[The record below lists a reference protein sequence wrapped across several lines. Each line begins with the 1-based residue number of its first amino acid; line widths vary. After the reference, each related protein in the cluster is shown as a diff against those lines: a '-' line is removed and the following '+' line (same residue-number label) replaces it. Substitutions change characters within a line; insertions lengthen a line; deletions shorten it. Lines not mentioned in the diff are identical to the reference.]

1 MGRGRVRG
9 GGGGGSGGRGGE
21 GGEGWGVRGGGWGS
35 QSVMWFQ
42 PLTLIVCVLEWKCP
56 VSRAKGVFLL
66 PSCVCPPLTTTG
78 GPPSCPLHAGP
89 S

>member
-9 GGGGGSGGRGGE
+9 GGGGGRGGRGGE
-21 GGEGWGVRGGGWGS
+21 GGEGWGVSGGGGRSLSVRWS
-35 QSVMWFQ
+35 QS
-42 PLTLIVCVLEWKCP
+42 LTLIVCVLEWKCP

-66 PSCVCPPLTTTG
+66 PPCVCPLLTTTG